1 MEPQPACYVFG
12 PYRLDPSRR
21 ALTVSGTPVP
31 LSSRAFDILQILIEA
46 HARVV
51 TREQLMAQVWPGV
64 NVEPSNLTV
73 QMSALRRA
81 LGDTGD
87 EAKFIATVPGRG
99 YRFIARLDAQ
109 APDAAL
115 PTAVVPPTAASEP
128 AAEPGPIAAPPRR
141 RGLALR
147 LAAAAVVLCA
157 GAWMLFFHR
166 AAPPAPPRLSIVVMP
181 FRNLS
186 DTPGKDYLADAI
198 ADDLTTDLAHI
209 PGALVIARASSDV
222 YKGREVPADQIGRAL
237 NVRYLLEGSMRAA
250 DSTVRINAQL
260 IDTVTGTHVWSD
272 RFDASTARLWD
283 AQTDIVHRIASAL
296 NVALVDAEVAR
307 AARERPNNPDAL
319 DLFNRARSIIDRA
332 NTLEQ
337 MTEAQHLLER
347 AIKAEPDF
355 VDALA
360 SLGWLL
366 VLKEQGF
373 EYPTQTQDDAE
384 ADRVIAH
391 ALALAPHNPAVL
403 AARGRFL
410 ASSGQCA
417 EARAAFDAAL
427 NTDPNNVQALWGV
440 AFCAWRMGEPDKV
453 APALEAALR
462 IDPQG
467 PAMNRR
473 TRLLGMAALFNGEP
487 QQALT
492 NLLRA
497 AAQEGDTPGNVDSPT
512 QPEMTRVYLIAAH
525 ALAGDLPEAQRAY
538 RAYNAVW
545 PHRTVWRQAAL
556 FTPAQSGVPQ
566 FRKIEDAWVAAGM
579 PRAADEHGDCAGV
592 PTATPLQGG
601 EFTPTPCGIVG
612 ARLVDTADVKQLLAA
627 HPAPAIIDVGRGMA
641 VIPGA
646 IYLGDS
652 DMPATRAALEA
663 APFGARL
670 KTAAEA
676 GVIAMDTGPAGIGG
690 YNAALRLVAMAYPR
704 VFWYRGG
711 EEAWAQSGAA
721 SEDRR
726 SQ

>member
-1 MEPQPACYVFG
+1 MDSQPACYVFG

-21 ALTVSGTPVP
+21 ALEVSGAPVA
-31 LSSRAFDILQILIEA
+31 LSSRAFDILQTLIEA

-51 TREQLMAQVWPGV
+51 TREELMAQVWPGV

-73 QMSALRRA
+73 QMSTLRRA
-81 LGDTGD
+81 LGDTGE
-87 EAKFIATVPGRG
+87 EARFIATVPGRG
-99 YRFIARLDAQ
+99 YRFIGRLDEEASDTGSFAAADGAPEPVESFV
-109 APDAAL
+109 APDASAVPARRRRLAL
-115 PTAVVPPTAASEP
+115 PLS
-128 AAEPGPIAAPPRR
+128 
-141 RGLALR
+141 
-147 LAAAAVVLCA
+147 LAAAILCA
-157 GAWMLFFHR
+157 GTWVLLGHR
-166 AAPPAPPRLSIVVMP
+166 AAPGGPPRLSIVVMP

-186 DTPGKDYLADAI
+186 DTQGKDYLADAI

-222 YKGREVPADQIGRAL
+222 YKGRSVPADQIGRAL
-237 NVRYLLEGSMRAA
+237 NVRYLLEGSIRAA
-250 DSTVRINAQL
+250 DSNVRINAQL
-260 IDTVTGTHVWSD
+260 IDTVSGTHVWSD
-272 RFDASTARLWD
+272 RFDIGTAKLWD

-296 NVALVDAEVAR
+296 NVVLVDAEVAR
-307 AARERPNNPDAL
+307 AARERPNDPDAL
-319 DLFNRARSIIDRA
+319 DLFNRARSIMDRA
-332 NTLEQ
+332 NTLED
-337 MTEAQHLLER
+337 MTEAQRLLER

-384 ADRVIAH
+384 ADRAIAH

-403 AARGRFL
+403 AARGRYL

-427 NTDPNNVQALWGV
+427 STDPNNVQALWGE
-440 AFCAWRMGEPDKV
+440 ALCAWRMGEPAKV
-453 APALEAALR
+453 APALQAALR

-487 QQALT
+487 QEALT
-492 NLLRA
+492 YLLRA
-497 AAQEGDTPGNVDSPT
+497 AAQEGDTPEHVDSPT
-512 QPEMTRVYLIAAH
+512 QAEMTRVYLIAAH

-566 FRKIEDAWVAAGM
+566 FRKIEDALVAAGM

-592 PTATPLQGG
+592 PSATPLQGG

-612 ARLVDTADVKQLLAA
+612 ARLVDTAAVKPLLAER
-627 HPAPAIIDVGRGMA
+627 PAPAVIDVGRGMA

-652 DMPATRAALEA
+652 DLPSNSCRAGSRPVRGSAES
-663 APFGARL
+663 GRRRRNCRHGHRARRHRRL
-670 KTAAEA
+670 QR
-676 GVIAMDTGPAGIGG
+676 GPAAGRNG
-690 YNAALRLVAMAYPR
+690 L
-704 VFWYRGG
+704 
-711 EEAWAQSGAA
+711 
-721 SEDRR
+721 
-726 SQ
+726 

>member
-1 MEPQPACYVFG
+1 MDPQPACYVFG

-21 ALTVSGTPVP
+21 ALEVSGAPVP

-51 TREQLMAQVWPGV
+51 TREELMAQVWPGV

-73 QMSALRRA
+73 QMSTLRRA
-81 LGDTGD
+81 LGDTGE

-99 YRFIARLDAQ
+99 YRFIGRLDEGASEAKSPATSEV
-109 APDAAL
+109 APPEAEPFVAPTASAAPVGRRRLALQAAL
-115 PTAVVPPTAASEP
+115 AVTV
-128 AAEPGPIAAPPRR
+128 I
-141 RGLALR
+141 
-147 LAAAAVVLCA
+147 CA
-157 GAWMLFFHR
+157 GAWILFGHR
-166 AAPPAPPRLSIVVMP
+166 GAPAGPPRLSIVVMP

-222 YKGREVPADQIGRAL
+222 YKGRNVPADQIGRTL

-250 DSTVRINAQL
+250 DNNVRINAQL

-272 RFDASTARLWD
+272 RFDVGTAKLWD

-296 NVALVDAEVAR
+296 NVALVDAEAAR

-319 DLFNRARSIIDRA
+319 DLFNRARSIMDRA
-332 NTLEQ
+332 NTLED
-337 MTEAQHLLER
+337 MTEAQRLLER

-373 EYPTQTQDDAE
+373 EYPMAMQDDAE

-403 AARGRFL
+403 AARGRYL

-417 EARAAFDAAL
+417 EARAAFGAAL
-427 NTDPNNVQALWGV
+427 GTDPNNVQALWGE
-440 AFCAWRMGEPDKV
+440 ALCAWRMGEPDKV
-453 APALEAALR
+453 APALQAALR

-473 TRLLGMAALFNGEP
+473 TRLLGMAALFTGQP

-492 NLLRA
+492 YLLA
-497 AAQEGDTPGNVDSPT
+497 VAAQEGDTPGHVDSVT
-512 QPEMTRVYLIAAH
+512 QAEMTRLYLIAAH
-525 ALAGDLPEAQRAY
+525 GLAGDRSEAQRGYQAFDG
-538 RAYNAVW
+538 VW
-545 PHRTVWRQAAL
+545 RHRTVWREAAL
-556 FTPAQSGVPQ
+556 FTPAQTSVPG
-566 FRKIEDAWVAAGM
+566 FRKIEDALIAAGM
-579 PRAADEHGDCAGV
+579 PRAADEHRDCAGE
-592 PTATPLQGG
+592 PSATPLQGG
-601 EFTPTPCGIVG
+601 EFTPPPCGILG
-612 ARLVDTADVKQLLAA
+612 ARLVDTEAVKQLLAGQ
-627 HPAPAIIDVGRGMA
+627 PAPAIIDVGHGMA

-646 IYLGDS
+646 IYVGDS

-663 APFGARL
+663 TPFANRL
-670 KTAAEA
+670 KDAADN
-676 GVIAMDTGPAGIGG
+676 GIIVMDTGPAGVGG
-690 YNAALRLVAMAYPR
+690 YNAALRLVSMGYAK

-711 EEAWAQSGAA
+711 EEAWAQSGGPA
-721 SEDRR
+721 EDRR
-726 SQ
+726 GH

>member
-1 MEPQPACYVFG
+1 VDSQPACYVFG

-21 ALTVSGTPVP
+21 ALEVSGAPVA

-51 TREQLMAQVWPGV
+51 TREELMAYVWPGV

-73 QMSALRRA
+73 QMSTLRRA
-81 LGDTGD
+81 LGDTGE

-99 YRFIARLDAQ
+99 YRFIGHLDEEAPELEFSAVPAAARATVESIVAPSARTAPATRQRQ
-109 APDAAL
+109 ALHAAL
-115 PTAVVPPTAASEP
+115 AVT
-128 AAEPGPIAAPPRR
+128 
-141 RGLALR
+141 
-147 LAAAAVVLCA
+147 VLCA
-157 GAWMLFFHR
+157 GAWMLLGHR
-166 AAPPAPPRLSIVVMP
+166 GAPPGPPRLSIVVMP

-237 NVRYLLEGSMRAA
+237 NVRYLLEGSVRAA

-272 RFDASTARLWD
+272 RFDASTAKLWD

-332 NTLEQ
+332 NTLAE
-337 MTEAQHLLER
+337 MTEAQRLLER

-373 EYPTQTQDDAE
+373 EYPTAMQDDAE
-384 ADRVIAH
+384 ADRAIAH

-427 NTDPNNVQALWGV
+427 GTDPNNVEALWGE
-440 AFCAWRMGEPDKV
+440 AYCAWRMGEPDKV
-453 APALEAALR
+453 ARALQAAVR

-473 TRLLGMAALFNGEP
+473 TRLLGLAALFNGEP
-487 QQALT
+487 REALS

-497 AAQEGDTPGNVDSPT
+497 AAQEGDTPGQVESPT
-512 QPEMTRVYLIAAH
+512 QAEMTRVYLIAAH
-525 ALAGDLPEAQRAY
+525 ALAGNLAEAQRAY
-538 RAYNAVW
+538 RTYNAVW
-545 PHRTVWRQAAL
+545 PHRTVWRQATL
-556 FTPAQSGVPQ
+556 LTPAQSGVPQ
-566 FRKIEDAWVAAGM
+566 FRKVEGALVAAGM
-579 PRAADEHGDCAGV
+579 PRFADEHGDCVGT
-592 PTATPLQGG
+592 PSATPLQGG
-601 EFTPTPCGIVG
+601 EFTPTPCGILG
-612 ARLVDTADVKQLLAA
+612 AHMVDTAAVTQLLASR
-627 HPAPAIIDVGRGMA
+627 PSPAIIDVGHGMA

-646 IYLGDS
+646 VYLGDS
-652 DMPATRAALEA
+652 DLPATRAALEA
-663 APFGARL
+663 APFASRL
-670 KTAAEA
+670 NAAGDA
-676 GVIAMDTGPAGIGG
+676 GIIVMDTGPAGVGG
-690 YNAALRLVAMAYPR
+690 YNAALRLVAMGYPKI
-704 VFWYRGG
+704 FWYRGG
-711 EEAWAQSGAA
+711 EEAWAQSGEPA
-721 SEDRR
+721 EDRR
-726 SQ
+726 GE